1 MDDKNNIQNNAAQP
15 NTQPNAQSNAAPTD
29 AQSSGFY
36 SMKRPDAANDPRYAA
51 KTAQDGAK
59 SAPFADR
66 SAQAPFEQNASSGA
80 SAQGYGAYRP
90 DFNRGESGANYAN
103 NSNGGSAYT
112 SNANGSNY
120 ASGAPH
126 GPQGYRNP
134 QYAGAAGA
142 VPRKKE
148 KRKYPLGTLIACCLI
163 CALLSGAV
171 AAAGVLAFAP
181 ADQPQANSGGSAGN
195 TVINVD
201 KSATNNVSAVA
212 KKVIPSVVGI
222 RVTTSVT
229 SFFGM
234 SQESSGEG
242 SGVIYTAD
250 GYIITNYHV
259 ISAAVSAGNKNS
271 ATISVFL
278 SSDPETAV
286 SAKVIGYNS
295 ESDLAVIKI
304 EKTGLTP
311 ADFADSDAL
320 EVGEAAVAVGN
331 PGGLQYMSS
340 VSSGVIS
347 GLNRTIKLEGTS
359 QMKLIQT
366 DAAINPG
373 NSGGALTNAA
383 GEIIGINSSKISS
396 TDFEGMGFAIPSNY
410 VKQICDDIINNK
422 DVRRAYLG
430 VKISTD
436 YDAETLISMGYPAG
450 AVVEAVDESSP
461 AYSAGIR
468 ASDIITSFDGV
479 EISSYSDY
487 NKARLGAKPGQKV
500 SLTVYRNGR
509 NYTVSVTLGESQN

>member
-1 MDDKNNIQNNAAQP
+1 
-15 NTQPNAQSNAAPTD
+15 PTD
-29 AQSSGFY
+29 VQSSGFY

-51 KTAQDGAK
+51 KTAQNGAK
-59 SAPFADR
+59 SAPFADS
-66 SAQAPFEQNASSGA
+66 SAEQAPSPQNASSSA

-90 DFNRGESGANYAN
+90 DFNRGESGANYT
-103 NSNGGSAYT
+103 SNRNGDGSAYT
-112 SNANGSNY
+112 GSATGAHY
-120 ASGAPH
+120 TSGAAH
-126 GPQGYRNP
+126 GPQSYRNP
-134 QYAGAAGA
+134 QYASAAGAAGVTSA

-148 KRKYPLGTLIACCLI
+148 KRKYPLGALIACCLI

-181 ADQPQANSGGSAGN
+181 AGRSQANSGGSAGN

-259 ISAAVSAGNKNS
+259 ISAAVSAGNKSS
-271 ATISVFL
+271 ATIGVFL